1 MKSLTYNCV
10 KASAGICRHFR
21 HVPASVPLL
30 SQPIGTLHVGTWVP
44 GIAELGS
51 RALRILRGD
60 ERLSQAL
67 TVLIEARVSA
77 LPIVDENGVFQD
89 VYARRDITALARDR
103 THMLPQL
110 NDLTVNQA
118 LQIGA
123 AQDWTGSGSSS
134 SSRYMMCL
142 RSDSLRY
149 VIERLALP
157 GTLFTPV

>member
-30 SQPIGTLHVGTWVP
+30 SQPIGTLRVGTWVP

-67 TVLIEARVSA
+67 TVLIEGLS
-77 LPIVDENGVFQD
+77 VD
-89 VYARRDITALARDR
+89 
-103 THMLPQL
+103 
-110 NDLTVNQA
+110 
-118 LQIGA
+118 
-123 AQDWTGSGSSS
+123 SCGSSFRAYFS
-134 SSRYMMCL
+134 TKGRKELEAY
-142 RSDSLRY
+142 
-149 VIERLALP
+149 E
-157 GTLFTPV
+157 

>member
-1 MKSLTYNCV
+1 MINWEETKFVVWY
-10 KASAGICRHFR
+10 SA
-21 HVPASVPLL
+21 
-30 SQPIGTLHVGTWVP
+30 
-44 GIAELGS
+44 
-51 RALRILRGD
+51 
-60 ERLSQAL
+60 
-67 TVLIEARVSA
+67 ARVSA

-110 NDLTVNQA
+110 NELTVNQA

-134 SSRYMMCL
+134 SGSRYMMCL

-157 GTLFTPV
+157 GTFSTYLCS